1 MSKPEADPTMKKNSW
16 IAVIGVILALAGLAA
31 PAGASSCAQI
41 DISGAKST
49 GPSGINPRGDIV
61 GQFTDAT
68 NVIHGFLIDHRT
80 GQVAVI
86 DPPGSTRTTGV
97 GISAR
102 GDIVGRYD
110 NPTSA
115 HGYLLSQGQFTTL
128 QFPGS
133 TFSTGMGINAR
144 GDIVGNYRVGTAL
157 HAYSLV
163 GGVYSNID
171 VPGATAT
178 SVSGI
183 DESGD
188 VSGNYVTSDGV
199 THGFI
204 VRGSLLITADAP
216 GAIFTYVR
224 GITAGGHLA
233 MGSYSADK
241 NLVLLHGFLYEDGK
255 WTSFDYPGAATTT
268 VIGVNS
274 RGDFVG
280 DFNTDAGNLFHGYVC
295 RSTVD
300 GVFPVAASAPAAF
313 NTSFKTSIK
322 LHNPYESPIS
332 GTLIFRRQA
341 VPGSSADPTL
351 NYTLAPYETRDY
363 PDLLSAMG
371 QTGLGSIDL
380 IATTSLVPVAT
391 ARVYNDRDPMG
402 IGAHENLIGP
412 ELAILPG
419 ESGTLLAPDD
429 LQRYRFNIGVR
440 TLAAGASMTV
450 SLRDRAGVLR
460 KSFTVAYPGDFFFQL
475 SADAFLGLPLQPG
488 DSIRFAVTS
497 GRAVVY
503 GATADNTTQQS
514 AISMSTRSVD

>member
-1 MSKPEADPTMKKNSW
+1 MKKHSW
-16 IAVIGVILALAGLAA
+16 IAVLVSVAVMAGLAA
-31 PAGASSCAQI
+31 PARAASCAQI

-49 GPSGINPRGDIV
+49 SSSGINPRGDIA

-68 NVIHGFLIDHRT
+68 NVVHGFLIDHRT
-80 GQVAVI
+80 GQVSVI

-97 GISAR
+97 GINAR

-110 NPTSA
+110 NATGA

-133 TFSTGMGINAR
+133 TFSNGMGINAR

-163 GGVYSNID
+163 GGVYLNID

-204 VRGSLLITADAP
+204 VKGSLLITADAP

-224 GITAGGHLA
+224 GITSGGHLA
-233 MGSYSADK
+233 MGSHSADK
-241 NLVLLHGFLYEDGK
+241 NLVLIHGFLYEDGK
-255 WTSFDYPGAATTT
+255 WTSFDYPGAAATT
-268 VIGVNS
+268 VFGVNS

-295 RSTVD
+295 RSAVD
-300 GVFPVAASAPAAF
+300 GVFPVAALAPGAF
-313 NTSFKTSIK
+313 GYSFKTSIK

-332 GTLIFRRQA
+332 GNLIFRRQA
-341 VPGSSADPTL
+341 VPGSSTDPTL
-351 NYTLAPYETRDY
+351 NYTLLPYETRDY
-363 PDLLSAMG
+363 PDFLSSLG
-371 QTGLGSIDL
+371 QAGLGSIDL
-380 IATTSLVPVAT
+380 VATTALVPVAS
-391 ARVYNDRDPMG
+391 ARIYNDRDPMG
-402 IGAHENLIGP
+402 IGAHEDLIGP
-412 ELAILPG
+412 EIALLPG
-419 ESGTLLAPDD
+419 EGGSLLTPDD
-429 LQRYRFNIGVR
+429 LQRYRLNIGVR
-440 TLAAGASMTV
+440 TLGAGASMTV
-450 SLRDRAGVLR
+450 TVRDRAGVLR

-488 DSIRFAVTS
+488 DSIRFAVTA

-514 AISMSTRSVD
+514 AISIVTRSVD